1 MLGILG
7 DQHLRDQRLGGHP
20 AVDRPLRCRRLDHSA
35 LAGPAA
41 VARPADHLHPVLR
54 RDDVEH
60 LRAVFADDVQRPAAA
75 RAGLVLDVDHDLDP
89 RQVRR
94 QCAAVASGRWARGRR
109 LGRRA
114 SRLLGGSDC
123 SDGLLEILETE
134 LQLIRVELLRAP
146 AELAA
151 LQLLDQRAQPL
162 DLGVPR
168 RQSCGKLAHR
178 LLQKRGFGGQL
189 RQVDLHAQQ

>member
-1 MLGILG
+1 M
-7 DQHLRDQRLGGHP
+7 
-20 AVDRPLRCRRLDHSA
+20 RRGCVGSV
-35 LAGPAA
+35 G
-41 VARPADHLHPVLR
+41 
-54 RDDVEH
+54 E
-60 LRAVFADDVQRPAAA
+60 RAT
-75 RAGLVLDVDHDLDP
+75 
-89 RQVRR
+89 
-94 QCAAVASGRWARGRR
+94 
-109 LGRRA
+109 
-114 SRLLGGSDC
+114 SRSQGQPPPGGSDC

-151 LQLLDQRAQPL
+151 LELLDQRAQPL